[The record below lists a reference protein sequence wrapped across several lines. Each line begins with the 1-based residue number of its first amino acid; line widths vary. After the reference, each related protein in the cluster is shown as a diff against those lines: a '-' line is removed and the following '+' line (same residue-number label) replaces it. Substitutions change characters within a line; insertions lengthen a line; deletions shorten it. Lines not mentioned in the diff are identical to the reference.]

1 MQSNLKI
8 TLLASAAVL
17 VAALGGAQ
25 AAQAGGYGHGHFGSY
40 LLEGLHDDDETYT
53 SDCDC
58 YGDAEDTVAA
68 AAAAAAASEVLG
80 LDDGDDD

>member
-8 TLLASAAVL
+8 TLVATAAVL

-40 LLEGLHDDDETYT
+40 LLEGLNDDDETYT

-58 YGDAEDTVAA
+58 DGDAVDTVTA